1 MKIVVGIGNPGRQYA
16 GTRHNVGY
24 RVVENLA
31 RKLNAGAAKE
41 RFGSLVQD
49 AAVDG
54 EKLLLMRPL
63 TYVNLSGMAARRAA
77 DWFGCTPEALMV
89 VADDMNLPV
98 ARIRVRRQGSSGG
111 HNGLQS
117 IIQHLGTIDF
127 PRIRIGIGSPGPRRE
142 GVDHVLSR
150 FSDEEELLIA
160 ESCEQAADAVL
171 VWVRMGIEESMNRFN
186 RKPEKPEKPED
197 RTETEDRRQGTGD
210 GEP

>member
-31 RKLNAGAAKE
+31 RKLNTGTARE
-41 RFGSLVQD
+41 RFESLVQD
-49 AAVDG
+49 AVVDG

-63 TYVNLSGMAARRAA
+63 TYVNLSGVAARRAA
-77 DWFGCTPEALMV
+77 DWFGCTADDVLV

-98 ARIRVRRQGSSGG
+98 ARIRVRSQGSSGG
-111 HNGLQS
+111 HNGIQS
-117 IIQHLGTIDF
+117 IIQHMGTVDF
-127 PRIRIGIGSPGPRRE
+127 PRIRIGIGSPGPHRE

-150 FSDEEELLIA
+150 FTEEEEPLIA
-160 ESCEQAADAVL
+160 DSCEEAADAAL
-171 VWVRMGIEESMNRFN
+171 VWVRQGIEECMNRFN

-197 RTETEDRRQGTGD
+197 
-210 GEP
+210 